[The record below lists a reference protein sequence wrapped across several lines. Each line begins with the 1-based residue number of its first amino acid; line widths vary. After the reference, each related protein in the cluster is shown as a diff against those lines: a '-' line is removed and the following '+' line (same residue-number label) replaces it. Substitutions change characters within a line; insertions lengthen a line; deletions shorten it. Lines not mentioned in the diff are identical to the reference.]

1 MFIREINWDSTE
13 TNLPKEIDLP
23 NEMDVDEI
31 SEYLASETGWCCNS
45 FVVEKGHTEK
55 WLKKEASHILDL
67 ISTRIMASIDKMEP
81 DIKLTLEEFIEEYS
95 DEDKKELAMTM
106 EKIVRK
112 GSWYKGFYTEYKNG
126 MFIATNKI
134 KATAK
139 MFVKGNKPLVAISF
153 KDQHCISAKWSDN
166 KLYEGAPYVRYSERY
181 RLWTSEFVCPAQEA
195 EDILYNS
202 IRKADKEELDTKTIR
217 WIGEPTY
224 FYVVEGQ
231 AFVHATSCMHR
242 KAQVSDTIKKFL
254 PNEDSST
261 NAFGLS
267 FLFWEN
273 TLVENYC
280 GVYADEDITEEEI
293 RDIIGP
299 YTESVLARE
308 LWRQY
313 NAFNAKDKE
322 KALEQAKKK
331 INDLQQWVDDNSEQI
346 IQAAEARFGDLRRA
360 EQHMGFDCGFL
371 YFKYKD
377 PVYAEMFSA
386 ASTVNGSAIYR
397 SGEFSINLPF
407 MTQSTTIKREMAAY
421 IKENYTEEI
430 SYRTVLD

>member
-1 MFIREINWDSTE
+1 MKKNIR
-13 TNLPKEIDLP
+13 KEI
-23 NEMDVDEI
+23 
-31 SEYLASETGWCCNS
+31 
-45 FVVEKGHTEK
+45 
-55 WLKKEASHILDL
+55 
-67 ISTRIMASIDKMEP
+67 
-81 DIKLTLEEFIEEYS
+81 
-95 DEDKKELAMTM
+95 
-106 EKIVRK
+106 
-112 GSWYKGFYTEYKNG
+112 WYKGYYIEYKNG
-126 MFIATNKI
+126 IFVATNKI

-153 KDQHCISAKWSDN
+153 KDQHCISAKWSGN
-166 KLYEGAPYVRYSERY
+166 KLGAPYVRYSERY
-181 RLWTSEFVCPAQEA
+181 RLYTTEFICPAQEA
-195 EDILYNS
+195 EAILYKA
-202 IRKADKEELDTKTIR
+202 IRKDDKEELDTKTIR
-217 WIGEPTY
+217 WIEEPMP

-231 AFVHATSCMHR
+231 AFVRATSCMQR
-242 KAQVSDTIKKFL
+242 KAQVSDTIKKFI
-254 PNEDSST
+254 PNEDGGT

-280 GVYADEDITEEEI
+280 GVYADEDITEDEI
-293 RDIIGP
+293 KAIIGP
-299 YTESVLARE
+299 YTETVLARE

-421 IKENYTEEI
+421 IKENYTENI

>member
-1 MFIREINWDSTE
+1 MI
-13 TNLPKEIDLP
+13 
-23 NEMDVDEI
+23 EI
-31 SEYLASETGWCCNS
+31 SEYLSAETGWCCNS
-45 FVVEKGHTEK
+45 FVVEEGHTTK
-55 WLKKEASHILDL
+55 WPRKEAAHILN
-67 ISTRIMASIDKMEP
+67 IIVERIMASIDKMEA
-81 DIKLTLEEFIEEYS
+81 DIKVSLDEFIKEYS
-95 DEDKKELAMTM
+95 DEDKKDLVTVMG
-106 EKIVRK
+106 KITCK
-112 GSWYKGFYTEYKNG
+112 GSWYKGYYTEYKNG
-126 MFIATNKI
+126 LFVATNKI

-181 RLWTSEFVCPAQEA
+181 RLWTSEFICPAQEV
-195 EDILYNS
+195 EDILYKA

-217 WIGEPTY
+217 WIEEPMP

-231 AFVHATSCMHR
+231 AFVRATSCMQR
-242 KAQVSDTIKKFL
+242 KAQVSDTIKKFI

-299 YTESVLARE
+299 YTETVLAKE

-331 INDLQQWVDDNSEQI
+331 IDDLQRWIDDHSKQI
-346 IQAAEARFGDLRRA
+346 IQAAEARFGNLKSA

-407 MTQSTTIKREMAAY
+407 TTQSTTIKREMAAY
-421 IKENYTEEI
+421 IKENYTENI

>member
-1 MFIREINWDSTE
+1 MYITNINWDSTE

-23 NEMDVDEI
+23 KEMDVDEI

-55 WLKKEASHILDL
+55 WLKKEVSHILDL
-67 ISTRIMASIDKMEP
+67 ISTKIMSSIDKMES
-81 DIKLTLEEFIEEYS
+81 DIKVSLDEFIKQYS

-106 EKIVRK
+106 EKVVRK

-153 KDQHCISAKWSDN
+153 KDQHCISAKWYDN

-202 IRKADKEELDTKTIR
+202 IRKTDKEELDTKEIR

-231 AFVHATSCMHR
+231 AFVRATSCMQR
-242 KAQVSDTIKKFL
+242 KAQVSDTIEKFI
-254 PNEDSST
+254 PNQNGDT
-261 NAFGLS
+261 NAYGLS
-267 FLFWEN
+267 LLFWQN
-273 TLVENYC
+273 TLVENYL

-331 INDLQQWVDDNSEQI
+331 INDLQQWVDDNSAKI
-346 IQAAEARFGDLRRA
+346 IQAVEARFGDLKRA
-360 EQHMGFDCGFL
+360 EQHMGFDCGFI

>member
-95 DEDKKELAMTM
+95 DEDKKELTTAMG
-106 EKIVRK
+106 KIIRK

-126 MFIATNKI
+126 IFASTNKI

-195 EDILYNS
+195 EDILYNA
-202 IRKADKEELDTKTIR
+202 IRKTDKEELDTKEIR

-224 FYVVEGQ
+224 FFVVEGQ
-231 AFVHATSCMHR
+231 AFVRATSCMQR
-242 KAQVSDTIKKFL
+242 KAQVSDTIEKFI
-254 PNEDSST
+254 PNKNGDT
-261 NAFGLS
+261 NAYGLS
-267 FLFWEN
+267 LLFWQN
-273 TLVENYC
+273 TLVENYL

-331 INDLQQWVDDNSEQI
+331 INDLQQWVDDNSAKI
-346 IQAAEARFGDLRRA
+346 IQAVEARFGDLKRA
-360 EQHMGFDCGFL
+360 EQHMGFDCGFI

>member
-1 MFIREINWDSTE
+1 
-13 TNLPKEIDLP
+13 
-23 NEMDVDEI
+23 MDVDEI

-55 WLKKEASHILDL
+55 WLKKEASHILGL

-81 DIKLTLEEFIEEYS
+81 DIKLTLEEFIDEYS
-95 DEDKKELAMTM
+95 DEDKKELTTAMG
-106 EKIVRK
+106 KIIRK

-126 MFIATNKI
+126 MFKATNKI

-181 RLWTSEFVCPAQEA
+181 RLYTTEFICPAQEA
-195 EDILYNS
+195 EAILYKA
-202 IRKADKEELDTKTIR
+202 IRKDDKEEFDTRTIR
-217 WIGEPTY
+217 WSEEPMP

-231 AFVHATSCMHR
+231 AFVRATSCMQR
-242 KAQVSDTIKKFL
+242 KAQVSDTIKIYSQRRRRHKCFWAIFL
-254 PNEDSST
+254 ILGKHTRRELLRRIRRRGYN
-261 NAFGLS
+261 GK
-267 FLFWEN
+267 
-273 TLVENYC
+273 
-280 GVYADEDITEEEI
+280 EI
-293 RDIIGP
+293 NDIIGS
-299 YTESVLARE
+299 YTETVLAKE

-346 IQAAEARFGDLRRA
+346 IQAVEARFGDLKKA
-360 EQHMGFDCGFL
+360 EQHMGFDCGFI

-407 MTQSTTIKREMAAY
+407 MTQSTTIMREIAAY